1 MIEVRGLEFRYGE
14 GEFRL
19 SGPELD
25 VERGSKTAC
34 IGPSGSGKTTLLN
47 LIAGIITSQHGRVV
61 TNGVAVSQLKE
72 SERRAFRITNIGLVF
87 QEFELLEYLS
97 VLDNILLPYRINPA
111 LRLNPAVRKRAASL
125 AEQMGIGDRLRR
137 HPNKLSQ
144 GERQRVAVCRAVLP
158 EPALLLTDEPT
169 GNLDPAN
176 KGRVLDLILEQ
187 VARSGATLVTVT
199 HDHDLLD
206 HFDRVIDIK
215 DFGVIGGLPESD
227 AKRGQGREG
236 E

>member
-19 SGPELD
+19 SVGELD

-47 LIAGIITSQHGRVV
+47 LIAGIITPQTGSVV
-61 TNGVAVSQLKE
+61 TNGVAVSQLNDA
-72 SERRAFRITNIGLVF
+72 ERRGFRITNIGLVF

-111 LRLNPAVRKRAASL
+111 LQLDPAVRERATSL
-125 AEQMGIGDRLRR
+125 AEQMGIGDKLRR
-137 HPNKLSQ
+137 HPSKLSQ

-176 KGRVLDLILEQ
+176 KGRVLDLILEY
-187 VARSGATLVTVT
+187 AGDSGATLLTVT
-199 HDHDLLD
+199 HDHGLLSQ
-206 HFDRVIDIK
+206 FDYVIDIK
-215 DFGVIGGLPESD
+215 DFGIVAEIPKADGAAP
-227 AKRGQGREG
+227 QGRAG